1 MIKLNRKYGQVA
13 MAALLTLFSVGA
25 EAQREA
31 KLPGLKTVAAKAH
44 LPFKIGTAVSFY
56 GGKDKNGVYGAGLL
70 PGKDTD
76 PARDAAFRKIIAQ
89 EFNLI
94 QTGNELKMSGVWKGV
109 TRDKNGKLT
118 AVCDFANLTT
128 LAAYAIPRKLALRG
142 HVIVYNAFYQL
153 PGSLFAIDWSQQTAT
168 LKPEFSAEDVRDAL
182 HSYVAQV
189 VKATLSLNA
198 RTRKKHR
205 LSPLMT
211 AWDVTNEC
219 VSEDNPTGGA
229 NGFHYPKDDAW
240 YQAGPKGIGGDTEG
254 YDYVSDIFRWA
265 EEEMANDIRTHVDGI
280 TEADRF
286 RLYYNDYSGEWNAKK
301 WEALKNLVRHVKATG
316 GRVDG
321 MGFQT
326 HLIVGKDDL
335 THAQLETS
343 VKETVAMRLRFSI
356 TENDFR
362 IRTPPKET
370 SVEQQRVWQS
380 QNYAAVAEICRKY
393 AASCD
398 LYQVWGCIDDGSWIT
413 PTFPGWGE
421 ATLFTGWNP
430 ITSHYDAKIGQV
442 GTSSAYSAL
451 ANALRGQ

>member
-1 MIKLNRKYGQVA
+1 MRLNRNYGQVA
-13 MAALLTLFSVGA
+13 MAALLALFSGGA
-25 EAQREA
+25 EAQRDA

-44 LPFKIGTAVSFY
+44 LPFKIGAAVNFY
-56 GGKDKNGVYGAGLL
+56 GYKAKGGVYGAGLL
-70 PGKDTD
+70 PGKDAD
-76 PARDAAFRKIIAQ
+76 PVRDAAFGKIITQ

-94 QTGNELKMSGVWKGV
+94 QTSNELKMSGVWKGV

-118 AVCDFANLTT
+118 AVCDFANLNT

-153 PGSLFAIDWSQQTAT
+153 PQSLFTIDWSKQTAT
-168 LKPEFSAEDVRDAL
+168 LKPEFSPEDVRDAL

-189 VKATLSLNA
+189 VRTTLTLNA

-205 LSPLMT
+205 LSPLVT

-219 VSEDNPTGGA
+219 VSDENPIGGA
-229 NGFHYPKDDAW
+229 NGFRYPKDDAW
-240 YQAGPKGIGGDTEG
+240 YRTGPKGIGGDKEG

-286 RLYYNDYSGEWNAKK
+286 LLYHNDYSGEWNAPK
-301 WEALKNLVRHVKATG
+301 WEAMKSLVRHVKATG

-321 MGFQT
+321 MGFQA
-326 HLIVGKDDL
+326 HLLAGKDDL
-335 THAQLETS
+335 TRSQLETS
-343 VKETVAMRLRFSI
+343 VKETVAMGLRFSI

-362 IRTPPKET
+362 IQTPPKEA
-370 SVEQQRVWQS
+370 SLEQQRLWQS
-380 QNYAAVAEICRKY
+380 QNYAAVIEICRKY

-398 LYQVWGCIDDGSWIT
+398 LYQVWGFVDDGSWI
-413 PTFPGWGE
+413 PATFPGWGE
-421 ATLFTGWNP
+421 ATLFTDWNP
-430 ITSHYDAKIGQV
+430 ITNRYEAKIGQA

-451 ANALRGQ
+451 SNALRGK